1 MLIPI
6 LTGLLVLAFLGAFCL
21 CFSACTR
28 YDAAL
33 LPLPALDGGRIFF
46 VVVNGLAALLFKR
59 RIAPK
64 YEGYVHFAGF
74 VCLLGLMVLVAFND
88 VLKLFGR

>member
-33 LPLPALDGGRIFF
+33 LPLPTLSGA
-46 VVVNGLAALLFKR
+46 VVVLYISALPGMLHVGLFLVLAILL
-59 RIAPK
+59 AS
-64 YEGYVHFAGF
+64 VHSW
-74 VCLLGLMVLVAFND
+74 
-88 VLKLFGR
+88 K